1 MSDMNTIQS
10 SNESIDAVVRS
21 FANDLETFANSIS
34 QKVGEVDSSMGR
46 LQNAWQGTLYDN
58 FSDNMRAKQSQMR
71 QTVANARR
79 LKEKLDE
86 VASEMAAM
94 LEFLRMSG
102 EDDL

>member
-1 MSDMNTIQS
+1 
-10 SNESIDAVVRS
+10 
-21 FANDLETFANSIS
+21 
-34 QKVGEVDSSMGR
+34 
-46 LQNAWQGTLYDN
+46 
-58 FSDNMRAKQSQMR
+58 MRAKQSQMR
-71 QTVANARR
+71 QTVASARR

>member
-10 SNESIDAVVRS
+10 SNENIDAVVRA
-21 FANDLETFANSIS
+21 FANDIETFANTIT
-34 QKVGEVDSSMGR
+34 QKIGEVDSSMGR
-46 LQNAWQGTLYDN
+46 LQGAWQGSLYDN
-58 FSDNMRAKQSQMR
+58 FSDNMRTKQSQMR

-102 EDDL
+102 EDEA